1 VNPTTTIPESAM
13 HELETRIRGTLLR
26 PDDTGYDD
34 ARRVWN
40 GMVDRKPGVIVRCR
54 GVADVKAA
62 VDIVR
67 EHRLVFAVRAGG
79 HSVAGK
85 SVCEGGVMID
95 LSLMTGVTV
104 DPVSR
109 TARAGAGATW
119 GDFDHEAQAFG
130 LGTTGGLIS
139 STGVAGLTLGGGIG
153 YLTRTHGLACDNLQ
167 SLDVVTAAGE
177 FVRASETENADLF
190 WACRGGGGNF
200 GVVTS
205 LEFRLHEVGPE
216 VAVAQVFHPIEAA
229 GEVLRFYREY
239 TAAAPDETAC
249 YALIVNV
256 PPVEPFPEASQGK
269 PAIALVACDAGPVA
283 EGKAR
288 LAPLAA
294 FGNPILAFV
303 DAMPYTAL
311 QSSFDAGNPKGQRYY
326 WKSMHLAVLSDDAL
340 DTVARHCADFHGDF
354 TIVGIE
360 PLGGAFGRIAPDAT
374 AFPHRDVPYSFGVWT
389 GWADPANDA
398 ANIAWTR
405 AFHDAMTPYG
415 AGAYVNYLGEDEGG
429 RVEEAYGVNW
439 ARLQE
444 VKRRW
449 DPDNLFR
456 MNQNIAPGA

>member
-1 VNPTTTIPESAM
+1 MNPNPSIPAAAESALAARVRG
-13 HELETRIRGTLLR
+13 ELLYSTH
-26 PDDTGYDD
+26 PGYHA

-40 GMVDRKPGVIVRCR
+40 GMVDRRPGVIVRCR

-62 VDIVR
+62 LDVVR
-67 EHRLVFAVRAGG
+67 EYHLVFAVRAGG

-85 SVCEGGVMID
+85 SVCDGGVMID
-95 LSLMTGVTV
+95 LSPMNGVRV
-104 DPVSR
+104 DPIAR

-119 GDFDHEAQAFG
+119 GDFDHETQAFG
-130 LGTTGGLIS
+130 LATTGGLIS

-153 YLTRTHGLACDNLQ
+153 YLTRTHGLACDNLL

-200 GVVTS
+200 GVVTA
-205 LEFRLHEVGPE
+205 LEFRLHEVGPA
-216 VAVAQVFHPIEAA
+216 VAVAQVFHPVEAA
-229 GEVLRFYREY
+229 SDVLRFYREY
-239 TAAAPDETAC
+239 SAAASDETAC
-249 YALIVNV
+249 YAMVVNV
-256 PPVEPFPEASQGK
+256 PPVAPFPVESHGK
-269 PAIALVACDAGPVA
+269 PAIALVACDSGPVE

-294 FGNPILAFV
+294 FGSPILGFV
-303 DAMPYTAL
+303 DAMPYTVL
-311 QSSFDAGNPKGQRYY
+311 QSSFDAGNPKGERYY
-326 WKSMHLAVLSDDAL
+326 WKSMHLSGLPDDAL
-340 DTVARHCADFHGDF
+340 DTVARYCADFRGDF

-360 PLGGAFGRIAPDAT
+360 PLGGAFGRVPSDAT

-389 GWADPANDA
+389 GWHRPTDDE

-405 AFHDAMTPYG
+405 EFHDAMTPHG

-429 RVEEAYGVNW
+429 RVEEAYGNNW

-456 MNQNIAPGA
+456 MNQNITPGG